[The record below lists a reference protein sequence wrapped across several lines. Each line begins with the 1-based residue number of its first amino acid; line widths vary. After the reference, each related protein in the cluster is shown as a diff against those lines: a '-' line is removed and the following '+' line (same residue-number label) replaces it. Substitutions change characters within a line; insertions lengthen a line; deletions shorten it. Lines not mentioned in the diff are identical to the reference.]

1 MPAIRAAILF
11 DDKDRKLGK
20 TMVTDTTFV
29 IRHQARYFFRT
40 DQGVRLPGGGVGAR
54 FIELDPLVRDKLEP
68 A

>member
-1 MPAIRAAILF
+1 MIRAAILY
-11 DDKDRKLGK
+11 DDKDQKLGK
-20 TMVTDTTFV
+20 TMVTDACF
-29 IRHQARYFFRT
+29 IIQHQERFFFRT